1 MYYIALLA
9 VAVASYLIG
18 SLNSAIISVRLIKR
32 QDIRDFGSHNAGL
45 TNVYRTFGGASAA
58 LTFLI
63 DILKGIVV
71 VFGTKAALFWSGLF
85 STEVHS
91 TVTACMIAS
100 MFAVMGHCF
109 PLFYGFKGG
118 KGILIAAVCTICIN
132 PLAFLFAL
140 TAFVV
145 IFVATRYVSLS
156 SITCCIVYPICYVL
170 ADLIMFGE
178 LDLYTL
184 AHFFIALAMGV
195 FCLVRHLPNIQRL
208 RTHTESKFTFRK
220 RGDNK

>member
-1 MYYIALLA
+1 MYYLALLV

-45 TNVYRTFGGASAA
+45 TNVYRTFGGTCAA
-58 LTFLI
+58 LTLI
-63 DILKGIVV
+63 IDLLKGIVV
-71 VFGTKAALFWSGLF
+71 VFGTRAVLFSSGLF
-85 STEVHS
+85 STDDYNA
-91 TVTACMIAS
+91 VTACMVAS

-109 PLFYGFKGG
+109 PIFYGFKGG
-118 KGILIAAVCTICIN
+118 KGILIAAVCTVCIN
-132 PLAFLFAL
+132 PLAFLLAL
-140 TAFVV
+140 IAFVV
-145 IFVATRYVSLS
+145 VFIATRYVSLS
-156 SITCCIVYPICYVL
+156 SITCCVVYPICYVL

-178 LDLYTL
+178 VNLYTL

-195 FCLVRHLPNIQRL
+195 FCFVRHMPNIQRL

-220 RGDNK
+220 RGDSK